1 MVIAGIWVTVDVWR
15 RTRKSHRQGFSLYR
29 KKWYHWH
36 YVSGIFFGI
45 FVLTFTFSG
54 MMSVADIPE
63 WIHKPALK
71 SSPLR
76 TLQAKA
82 PQPEDYTLDYRTV
95 ITSFPKVRQIEW
107 SNFRKHPY
115 YTVKDGKGEQYID
128 ATDSVPHTLQLQ
140 EKEIREGVE
149 SVYAADSIPAH
160 QRPELHMTLLNHFET
175 YYRDMSSMYRGRSQ
189 LPVWKITVDDPDRS
203 VFYIHPETGIIRYVN
218 TSSRWKYWSYTA
230 MHRMRLP
237 GLNSN
242 TTLRKTVLW
251 ILLLGGT
258 VTSVTG
264 IVLSINYVRRKCRK
278 KQKRLL

>member
-1 MVIAGIWVTVDVWR
+1 M
-15 RTRKSHRQGFSLYR
+15 F
-29 KKWYHWH
+29 
-36 YVSGIFFGI
+36 
-45 FVLTFTFSG
+45 
-54 MMSVADIPE
+54 VADIPE

-128 ATDSVPHTLQLQ
+128 ATDSVLHTLQFQ

-149 SVYAADSIPAH
+149 SVYAADSIPTH
-160 QRPELHMTLLNHFET
+160 QRPEIHMTLLNHFET

-264 IVLSINYVRRKCRK
+264 IVLSINYVLRKCRK

>member
-1 MVIAGIWVTVDVWR
+1 
-15 RTRKSHRQGFSLYR
+15 
-29 KKWYHWH
+29 
-36 YVSGIFFGI
+36 
-45 FVLTFTFSG
+45 
-54 MMSVADIPE
+54 
-63 WIHKPALK
+63 
-71 SSPLR
+71 
-76 TLQAKA
+76 
-82 PQPEDYTLDYRTV
+82 
-95 ITSFPKVRQIEW
+95 
-107 SNFRKHPY
+107 
-115 YTVKDGKGEQYID
+115 
-128 ATDSVPHTLQLQ
+128 
-140 EKEIREGVE
+140 
-149 SVYAADSIPAH
+149 
-160 QRPELHMTLLNHFET
+160 MTLLNHFEI